1 MQEVKRII
9 NHHHYLIIIAVIII
23 IVFIVMFVIT
33 IMHFQSIC
41 SDIIVLNNGFLTEQK
56 CLLSGKVT
64 IQDDAVSIS
73 DTQKTLQ
80 KLLNQVTRGS
90 EKKGSEVNIKRQ
102 SAW

>member
-23 IVFIVMFVIT
+23 IVVVIT
-33 IMHFQSIC
+33 IMNFQSIC